1 MSDTESGGKPSIA
14 GVFGPSG
21 TVETFLGLPK
31 VATSDLEA
39 SGAKAAVLGVPCAT
53 PYAATGLYAAKA
65 PKAMRESA
73 AIEAAATHHFDF
85 DRMAPAVPLGPDGK
99 PLIVDCGDLDYDAE
113 DHAANRARISK
124 AVSDILAAGAVP
136 IVLGGD
142 DSSGIPIL
150 QGYADD
156 AAENG
161 PLTVLQIDAHI
172 DWRDEVN
179 GERFG
184 LSSPMR
190 RASEM
195 EWVTGMVQVG
205 ARAVGSARP
214 SDYEDAVAWGVNFI
228 TAAMLHR
235 DGIRAVVDAIPDG
248 SRVFVNFDLDG
259 LDPSVAPGVIGP
271 SPGGLFMHQA
281 LAILNGV
288 AEKARIAGFCLVEF
302 APDLDRDGQ
311 SAHCAYRLSALAAA
325 IAAEGA
331 LQAAS

>member
-1 MSDTESGGKPSIA
+1 MAENPTPSKPSIA
-14 GVFGPSG
+14 GVFGQAGP
-21 TVETFLGLPK
+21 VETFLGLPK
-31 VATSDLEA
+31 TATAALKT
-39 SGAKAAVLGVPCAT
+39 SGAKAAILGVPCAT

-65 PKAMRESA
+65 PAAMRESA

-85 DRMAPAVPLGPDGK
+85 DRMAPAGPVGPDGK

-113 DHAANRARISK
+113 DHAANRARITK

-150 QGYADD
+150 HGYAED

-205 ARAVGSARP
+205 ARAVGSARM
-214 SDYEDAVAWGVNFI
+214 SDYEDALNWGVKFI
-228 TAAMLHR
+228 TAAQLHAQ
-235 DGIRAVVDAIPDG
+235 GIGAVLDAIPEG
-248 SRVFVNFDLDG
+248 ARVFVNFDLDG

-271 SPGGLFMHQA
+271 APGGLFMHQA

-288 AEKARIAGFCLVEF
+288 AAKARIAGFCLVEF

-311 SAHCAYRLSALAAA
+311 SAQCAYRLCALAAA
-325 IAAEGA
+325 LAADGA
-331 LQAAS
+331 P

>member
-1 MSDTESGGKPSIA
+1 MAEGDETAKPSIA
-14 GVFGPSG
+14 GVFGGGGP
-21 TVETFLGLPK
+21 VETFLGLPK
-31 VATSDLEA
+31 VALGDLKS

-65 PKAMRESA
+65 PAAVRESA

-85 DRMAPAVPLGPDGK
+85 DRMAPAVPAGPDGS
-99 PLIVDCGDLDYDAE
+99 PLIVDCGDLDYDAD
-113 DHAANRARISK
+113 DHAANRTRITK
-124 AVSDILAAGAVP
+124 AVGEILSAGAVP

-142 DSSGIPIL
+142 DSTGIPML
-150 QGYADD
+150 HGYAED

-161 PLTVLQIDAHI
+161 PLTILQIDAHI

-179 GERFG
+179 GERMG

-195 EWVTGMVQVG
+195 EWVETMVQVG

-214 SDYEDAVAWGVNFI
+214 SDYEDACAWGVQFI
-228 TAAMLHR
+228 TAAQLHGQ
-235 DGIRAVVDAIPDG
+235 GIGTVLDAIPDG
-248 SRVFVNFDLDG
+248 ARVFVNFDLDG

-271 SPGGLFMHQA
+271 APGGLFMHQA

-288 AEKARIAGFCLVEF
+288 AAKAAIAGYCLVEF

-311 SAHCAYRLSALAAA
+311 SAQCAYRLSALAAA
-325 IAAEGA
+325 LAAEGA
-331 LQAAS
+331 KP